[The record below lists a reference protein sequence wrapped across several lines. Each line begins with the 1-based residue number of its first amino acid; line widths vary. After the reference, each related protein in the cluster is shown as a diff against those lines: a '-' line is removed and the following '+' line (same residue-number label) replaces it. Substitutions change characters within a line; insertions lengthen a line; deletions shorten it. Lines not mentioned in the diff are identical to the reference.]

1 MGFTE
6 VLTIVFI
13 VLKLIGI
20 INWSWILVLLPEI
33 IAVLIYL
40 VVILIN
46 FMSYRSLSK
55 EVKAIRKRV
64 NERMEKQYDK
74 DI

>member
-33 IAVLIYL
+33 IAVVIHTIVFL
-40 VVILIN
+40 VTIIH
-46 FMSYRSLSK
+46 FK
-55 EVKAIRKRV
+55 I
-64 NERMEKQYDK
+64 
-74 DI
+74 